1 MKERIVSPSK
11 EYNPV
16 LISKIKNPAIVI
28 NRSES
33 IRAGPILK
41 LEYFFKIIAIISVP
55 PLELPML
62 NKMAEPRAGSA
73 IAKQSSSIGWS
84 VKNNHSDHQKRH
96 TGNKVEITGCHK
108 SCLCNKNSKTGDT
121 AEGKVIR
128 ELEKVGTNRHD
139 QCADCQ

>member
-55 PLELPML
+55 PLEDPIL
-62 NKMAEPRAGSA
+62 KRIAEPSAGSA
-73 IAKQSSSIGWS
+73 IANITSSIG
-84 VKNNHSDHQKRH
+84 
-96 TGNKVEITGCHK
+96 
-108 SCLCNKNSKTGDT
+108 
-121 AEGKVIR
+121 
-128 ELEKVGTNRHD
+128 
-139 QCADCQ
+139 

>member
-84 VKNNHSDHQKRH
+84 VKGAFIGQTRSRKESVTESRILQ
-96 TGNKVEITGCHK
+96 
-108 SCLCNKNSKTGDT
+108 
-121 AEGKVIR
+121 
-128 ELEKVGTNRHD
+128 
-139 QCADCQ
+139 